1 MGDVDGDRVH
11 MLSAIE
17 AAAEARCCS
26 SPNPWVG
33 AVVVVEGEVVG
44 QGSTQPPGG
53 DHAEKQ
59 ALAEAGEAAKGATL
73 YTTLE
78 PCPYLGRTRP
88 CTEAILEAGISRV
101 VVGIVDPD
109 ERVLGRG
116 ISVLRDAGIEV
127 AVGVRDEEVSEQ
139 LAPYLHHRSTGRPY
153 VVMKLAATVDGR
165 IAAPDRTSS
174 WITGPEARADVH
186 RLRAESDAVCV
197 GAGTV
202 RTDDPRLTVR
212 DWPAGVP
219 IPIEASDPR
228 RIVFGTIPDNAKV
241 LPAQSHEGELTEIL
255 DQLGGEGV
263 LQLLVEG
270 GADVAGRFHRAGL
283 VDHYVI
289 YVAPS
294 LLGGDDGRPLLAGSG
309 APTMADVRRGRFTA
323 VTHLG
328 DDLRIDLILNS

>member
-1 MGDVDGDRVH
+1 MGEVDGDRVH

-17 AAAEARCCS
+17 AAAEVRLCS

-44 QGSTQPPGG
+44 RGSTQPPGG

-59 ALAEAGEAAKGATL
+59 ALAEAGEAAKRATL

-78 PCPYLGRTRP
+78 PCPNLGRTPP
-88 CTEAILEAGISRV
+88 CTEAILEAGISRI
-101 VVGIVDPD
+101 VVGVVDPD
-109 ERVLGRG
+109 ETVSGRG

-127 AVGVRDEEVSEQ
+127 VVGVRDDEVIAQ

-153 VVMKLAATVDGR
+153 VVMKLAATLDGR
-165 IAAPDRTSS
+165 IAAPDGTSS

-202 RTDDPRLTVR
+202 RTDDPSLTVR
-212 DWPAGVP
+212 DWPTGAP

-228 RIVFGTIPDNAKV
+228 RIVLGAIPDDAKV
-241 LPAQSHEGELTEIL
+241 LPAQSHEGEMTEIL
-255 DQLGGEGV
+255 HQLGGEGV

-294 LLGGDDGRPLLAGSG
+294 LLGGDDGRPLLAGPG
-309 APTMADVRRGRFTA
+309 APTMADVCRGRFTA
-323 VTHLG
+323 VTLLG
-328 DDLRIDLILNS
+328 DDLRIDLTLNS